1 MKKWALACVVS
12 GAAVALG
19 LASASGA
26 RANDAEVVGDAL
38 APIPAQGC
46 PMSRTCRYDGD
57 EHGGYVAG
65 SCEYGGWN
73 CIGDPCHC
81 DVYLNNYGN
90 FGQVQGTF
98 QP

>member
-1 MKKWALACVVS
+1 MQKWALACVVT
-12 GAAVALG
+12 GLTVVAG
-19 LASASGA
+19 LAGANDA
-26 RANDAEVVGDAL
+26 RANDASRADDDV
-38 APIPAQGC
+38 APVPAQSC

-65 SCEYGGWN
+65 SCDYSGWN
-73 CIGDPCHC
+73 CIGEPCHC